1 MNVYIACQ
9 FGFVTS
15 ALAAK
20 LFAQASEGRLLCT
33 ITHGTI
39 QDIPEEVDLIIYQD
53 GATTVAHPTARV
65 RSVRKLL
72 SLEEY
77 RLLVEEWMDEHE
89 T

>member
-1 MNVYIACQ
+1 MNVYIACHS
-9 FGFVTS
+9 GFVTS
-15 ALAAK
+15 AMAAK
-20 LFAQASEGRLLCT
+20 LFAQASEGRLSCT

-39 QDIPEEVDLIIYQD
+39 QNIPNEVDLILYQE
-53 GATTVAHPTARV
+53 GAIPVTHPTACV
-65 RSVRKLL
+65 RSVRQLL

>member
-1 MNVYIACQ
+1 MNVYIACHS
-9 FGFVTS
+9 GFVTS
-15 ALAAK
+15 AMAAK
-20 LFAQASEGRLLCT
+20 LFAQASKGRLPCE

-39 QDIPEEVDLIIYQD
+39 QDIPNEVDLIIYQD
-53 GATTVAHPTARV
+53 GATTVTHPTARV